1 MRTYWDPGMNMAAK
15 AEAAAERNLSGS
27 KKALMDASKQFEAF
41 FLNMLLAEMRKT
53 VPENDFFGDQRAE
66 KLFQSM
72 LDQEIAD
79 HAVKSQSLGL
89 AKMIYDQM
97 VRYLPKDEED

>member
-1 MRTYWDPGMNMAAK
+1 M
-15 AEAAAERNLSGS
+15 
-27 KKALMDASKQFEAF
+27 
-41 FLNMLLAEMRKT
+41 
-53 VPENDFFGDQRAE
+53 PENDLFGNQRAE

-79 HAVKSQSLGL
+79 HSVKTQSLGL

-97 VRYLPKDEED
+97 ASYIPEED

>member
-1 MRTYWDPGMNMAAK
+1 M
-15 AEAAAERNLSGS
+15 EAAQ
-27 KKALMDASKQFEAF
+27 QFEAL
-41 FLNMLLAEMRKT
+41 FLNLLLAEMRKT
-53 VPENDFFGDQRAE
+53 VPENDLFGNQRAE

-79 HAVKSQSLGL
+79 HSVKTQSLGL

-97 VRYLPKDEED
+97 ASIFLKKTRAG

>member
-1 MRTYWDPGMNMAAK
+1 MRTHWDPGMNMAAK
-15 AEAAAERNLSGS
+15 AEAAAQKNLSS
-27 KKALMDASKQFEAF
+27 SRKALMEAAQQFEAL
-41 FLNMLLAEMRKT
+41 FLNLLLAEMRKT
-53 VPENDFFGDQRAE
+53 VPENDLFGNQRAE

-79 HAVKSQSLGL
+79 HSVKTQSLGL

-97 VRYLPKDEED
+97 AYYIPEED